1 MRIADDIRMVL
12 EIEREGKKRLADARE
27 EAVRIVGQAREEGR
41 RLLEEGEQFISRQRK
56 VRTAAIQAEIAT
68 GVDSLEQRFRGEE
81 ARLQRLEAKNRDV
94 VVQQILNWLWG
105 ES

>member
-12 EIEREGKKRLADARE
+12 EIERAGRKRLAEAQEEAGRIVGRARE
-27 EAVRIVGQAREEGR
+27 EAR
-41 RLLEEGEQFISRQRK
+41 RLMEEGEQSTAQQRK
-56 VRTAAIQAEIAT
+56 VRNAAIQAEIT
-68 GVDSLEQRFRGEE
+68 VEVDSLERRFRSEE

-94 VVQQILNWLWG
+94 VVQQVLNWLWG